1 MEGRKD
7 FCENCR
13 TESSYTLKKIKINE
27 TIRNKEYT
35 FEITTAI
42 CDNCGSE
49 MGIPGLM
56 DYNSQEI
63 DAQYRKAEGIITVD
77 DIQRLMKLYNIGK
90 APLSLALV
98 FGEITI
104 SRYLDGQIPSK
115 EYSDIMVH
123 ALASAA
129 YMKELLNQNRDKVG
143 ETAYNKAYL
152 AATQLENLYA
162 AIPMPL
168 MAVIAYIFSALHEVT
183 PLTLQKLLYY
193 IQGNYVAIY
202 NRPLFPGTCEA
213 WVHGPVYRNVYNLF
227 RDFKYNPI
235 EDDRFAPL
243 KDGVFPLEPAAKAVV
258 DRILNTFGMYSGKT
272 LERITHKEDPWI
284 NARKGFLP
292 DESSQ
297 TEITLDE
304 MKKYFDQV
312 NQKYGIETEDG
323 LKKYIATML

>member
-90 APLSLALV
+90 APLSLALG

-183 PLTLQKLLYY
+183 PL
-193 IQGNYVAIY
+193 IY